1 MTEGLAPPY
10 TRKANMTPEQLEA
23 HKEYMKKYRR
33 EWARANQKKRWAR
46 MKERMATDPEYLAHY
61 LKKTAEAQAR
71 RRAKGYKWEASEES
85 KEKMRQR
92 AREYKAKKY
101 REWRL
106 ANPIQPKIKKEPEP
120 KEPVIKTDYKRK
132 PGRLLASMGWNGF

>member
-1 MTEGLAPPY
+1 MMTEGLAPAY

-23 HKEYMKKYRR
+23 HKEATRKYKR
-33 EWARANQKKRWAR
+33 EYARANQKKRWAR

-61 LKKTAEAQAR
+61 RKKSVEASAR
-71 RRAKGYKWEASEES
+71 RRAKGYKWEASDES
-85 KEKMRQR
+85 KEKMKQR
-92 AREYKAKKY
+92 AREYRAKKY

-106 ANPIQPKIKKEPEP
+106 ANPIEPKVKEPKSE
-120 KEPVIKTDYKRK
+120 KPVIKTDYKRK